1 MRKLALTGIT
11 VALTMALA
19 GTANATISIGSIT
32 PGTDPYS
39 GPAPTYDFD
48 TNTPTTSG
56 GAVITTGT
64 TSGSYA
70 QPYGSTGNYY
80 SVGPSTST
88 PGTIDLSSFGDIGS
102 ISFIWGS
109 VDSYNV
115 LEFLDASNNVLAT
128 FSGNDIFNPANG
140 NQTDPNTNPVVTFLL
155 SGSDVSDFSTLR
167 LTSDTNAFE
176 IDNIAVRGVPEPAT
190 WAMMLL
196 GFGAMGFALR
206 RRRADNGVITQLA

>member
-11 VALTMALA
+11 VALTMARA

-56 GAVITTGT
+56 GALITTGT

-115 LEFLDASNNVLAT
+115 
-128 FSGNDIFNPANG
+128 
-140 NQTDPNTNPVVTFLL
+140 
-155 SGSDVSDFSTLR
+155 
-167 LTSDTNAFE
+167 
-176 IDNIAVRGVPEPAT
+176 
-190 WAMMLL
+190 
-196 GFGAMGFALR
+196 
-206 RRRADNGVITQLA
+206 